1 MRKITSILGLV
12 FIYNLV
18 LIPTS
23 GALDVP
29 GSVSAA
35 GNRGGTYLTGT
46 VTVQWAPVTG
56 ATHYAVQ
63 TLLSGTAIGDV
74 TSIVGQASNQVVV
87 SGLQGGTEYTFRVRA
102 NSDGILSSWSSAVA
116 ATPITEPAPAPKPTH
131 TNNKL
136 SVTVRWTEPAS
147 DGGSAITS
155 YVVTEANSG
164 TSKSVT
170 PTTFSAQFDDLSAG
184 SDIKFNVRSV
194 NDISTTGSVS
204 QNSTEST
211 LPNVPAQVSSVSVNE
226 TTQKDEIA
234 VSWSVPAARGSGI
247 QSYSVFLRQA
257 GRDIQTKEL
266 SDATATS
273 YVFSG
278 LSAGQYSAQV
288 LATNAIGS
296 GSRSNESSSITI
308 EGVTPASTTPASGG
322 GGGGGGGGTPTASPS
337 PSASPSTSPSPSA
350 SPTASGSASPLPNAN
365 PTTQQA
371 RVIPG
376 KSTPVKT
383 NISSKVNL
391 KQAQTK
397 IVSSTGKTVSKAIIK
412 ISKSNKTNVTLPKGT
427 KPGTYTL
434 QIKAKNGKTY
444 KAVIV
449 VPKR

>member
-1 MRKITSILGLV
+1 MKKLATTFGLLFV
-12 FIYNLV
+12 LNLIC
-18 LIPTS
+18 IPIS
-23 GALDVP
+23 GAVDAP
-29 GSVSAA
+29 GNVSAS

-46 VTVQWAPVTG
+46 VTVRWAPVSG

-63 TLLSGTAIGDV
+63 TLLSGTPIGDP

-102 NSDGILSSWSSAVA
+102 NSDGVLSSWSSAVA

-136 SVTVRWTEPAS
+136 SVTVRWTEPSS

-170 PTTFSAQFDDLSAG
+170 PTTFSAQFDDLTAG
-184 SDIKFNVRSV
+184 ADVKFNVRSI
-194 NDISTTGSVS
+194 NNINTTGSTS

-211 LPNVPAQVSSVSVNE
+211 LPNVPAQVSGVSANE
-226 TTQKDEIA
+226 TTQKDELA
-234 VSWSVPAARGSGI
+234 VNWSAPAARGSVI
-247 QSYSVFLRQA
+247 QSYTVFLRQA

-266 SDATATS
+266 SDATVTS
-273 YVFSG
+273 HVFSG

-288 LATNAIGS
+288 LATNAIGA
-296 GSRSNESSSITI
+296 GARSIESTSVTVA
-308 EGVTPASTTPASGG
+308 GVTPASTAPASSGG
-322 GGGGGGGGTPTASPS
+322 GVAPSPTPTPTPTPT
-337 PSASPSTSPSPSA
+337 PSASPATPSKASPSA
-350 SPTASGSASPLPNAN
+350 NPSA
-365 PTTQQA
+365 QQA

-376 KSTPVKT
+376 KATPVKV
-383 NISSKVNL
+383 NIPNKVSL
-391 KQAQTK
+391 SQAQTK
-397 IVSSTGKTVSKAIIK
+397 IISSNGKKIANAVVS
-412 ISKSNKTNVTLPKGT
+412 ISKSNKINVTLPKNT

-444 KAVIV
+444 TATV
-449 VPKR
+449 VVKKK

>member
-1 MRKITSILGLV
+1 MRKIASILGLV
-12 FIYNLV
+12 FIFSLILV
-18 LIPTS
+18 PTS
-23 GALDVP
+23 GAVDVP

-102 NSDGILSSWSSAVA
+102 NSDGILSSWSSSVA
-116 ATPITEPAPAPKPTH
+116 ASPVTEPAPAPKPTH

-155 YVVTEANSG
+155 YVVTEVNSG

-170 PTTFSAQFDDLSAG
+170 PTTFSAQFDDLTAG
-184 SDIKFNVRSV
+184 SDIKFNVRSI
-194 NDISTTGSVS
+194 NDINTTGSTS

-211 LPNVPAQVSSVSVNE
+211 LPNVPAQVSGVSVNE

-234 VSWSVPAARGSGI
+234 VTWSAPAARGSAI
-247 QSYSVFLRQA
+247 QSYTVFLRQA

-288 LATNAIGS
+288 LATNAIGA
-296 GSRSNESSSITI
+296 GARSNESTSITI
-308 EGVTPASTTPASGG
+308 DGVTPASTTPASGG
-322 GGGGGGGGTPTASPS
+322 GGGGGTPTPTVTPTPTPSATPTPTVTPTPTPTAK
-337 PSASPSTSPSPSA
+337 
-350 SPTASGSASPLPNAN
+350 
-365 PTTQQA
+365 PTTNP
-371 RVIPG
+371 VTT
-376 KSTPVKT
+376 TP
-383 NISSKVNL
+383 S
-391 KQAQTK
+391 TK
-397 IVSSTGKTVSKAIIK
+397 IVPGKPTAIAITISKSVNLQLAKSKIVSANGTVISKATIK
-412 ISKSNKTNVTLPKGT
+412 ISKNNKISVTLPKGT
-427 KPGTYTL
+427 KPGKYTIA
-434 QIKAKNGKTY
+434 IKAKNGKTY
-444 KAVIV
+444 KATIV
-449 VPKR
+449 VGKK

>member
-1 MRKITSILGLV
+1 MKKLATTFGLLFV
-12 FIYNLV
+12 LNLIC
-18 LIPTS
+18 IPIS
-23 GALDVP
+23 GAVDAP
-29 GSVSAA
+29 GNVSAS

-46 VTVQWAPVTG
+46 VTVRWAPVSG

-63 TLLSGTAIGDV
+63 TLLSGTPIGDP

-102 NSDGILSSWSSAVA
+102 NSDGVLSSWSSAVA

-136 SVTVRWTEPAS
+136 SVTVRWTEPSS

-170 PTTFSAQFDDLSAG
+170 PTTFSAQFDDLTAG
-184 SDIKFNVRSV
+184 ADVKFNVRSI
-194 NDISTTGSVS
+194 NNINTTGSTS

-211 LPNVPAQVSSVSVNE
+211 LPNVPAQVSGVSANE
-226 TTQKDEIA
+226 TTQKDELA
-234 VSWSVPAARGSGI
+234 VNWSAPAARGSAI
-247 QSYSVFLRQA
+247 QSYTVFLRQA

-266 SDATATS
+266 SDATVTS
-273 YVFSG
+273 HVFSG

-288 LATNAIGS
+288 LATNAIGA
-296 GSRSNESSSITI
+296 GARSIESTSVTVA
-308 EGVTPASTTPASGG
+308 GVTPASTAPASSGG
-322 GGGGGGGGTPTASPS
+322 GVAPAPTPSATPTPTPSATPTSPSKASPS
-337 PSASPSTSPSPSA
+337 ANPSA
-350 SPTASGSASPLPNAN
+350 
-365 PTTQQA
+365 QQA

-376 KSTPVKT
+376 KATPVKV
-383 NISSKVNL
+383 NIPNKVSL
-391 KQAQTK
+391 SQAQTK
-397 IVSSTGKTVSKAIIK
+397 IISSNGKKIANAVVS
-412 ISKSNKTNVTLPKGT
+412 ISKSNKINVTLPKNT

-444 KAVIV
+444 TATV
-449 VPKR
+449 VVKKK

>member
-1 MRKITSILGLV
+1 MKKLAAIFGLLLV
-12 FIYNLV
+12 FNLIS
-18 LIPTS
+18 IPSS
-23 GALDVP
+23 GAVDAP
-29 GSVSAA
+29 GNVSAS

-46 VTVQWAPVTG
+46 VTVRWAPVSG

-63 TLLSGTAIGDV
+63 TLLSGTPIGDP

-102 NSDGILSSWSSAVA
+102 NSDGVLSSWSSAVA

-136 SVTVRWTEPAS
+136 SVTVRWTEPSS

-170 PTTFSAQFDDLSAG
+170 PTTFSAQFDDLTAG
-184 SDIKFNVRSV
+184 ADVKFNVRSI
-194 NDISTTGSVS
+194 NNINTTGSTS

-211 LPNVPAQVSSVSVNE
+211 LPNVPAQVSGVSANE
-226 TTQKDEIA
+226 TTQKDELA
-234 VSWSVPAARGSGI
+234 VNWSAPAARGSAI
-247 QSYSVFLRQA
+247 QSYTVFLRQS

-273 YVFSG
+273 HVFSG

-288 LATNAIGS
+288 LATNAIGA
-296 GSRSNESSSITI
+296 GARSIESTSVTI
-308 EGVTPASTTPASGG
+308 AGVTPASTTPASGG
-322 GGGGGGGGTPTASPS
+322 GGVAPTSTP
-337 PSASPSTSPSPSA
+337 
-350 SPTASGSASPLPNAN
+350 SPTATPSTKPSTVPTNKPSPGTS
-365 PTTQQA
+365 PTVPQSK
-371 RVIPG
+371 VVPG
-376 KSTPVKT
+376 KSTAVKVEV
-383 NISSKVNL
+383 SSKVSL
-391 KQAQTK
+391 SQAQTK
-397 IVSSTGKTVSKAIIK
+397 IVSSSGQRISNAVIK
-412 ISKSNKTNVTLPKGT
+412 IDKNNKVNVTLPKNT

-444 KAVIV
+444 KTVIV
-449 VPKR
+449 VPKK

>member
-1 MRKITSILGLV
+1 MKKLATTFGLLFV
-12 FIYNLV
+12 LNLIC
-18 LIPTS
+18 IPIS
-23 GALDVP
+23 GAVDAP
-29 GSVSAA
+29 GNVSAS

-46 VTVQWAPVTG
+46 VTVRWAPVSG

-63 TLLSGTAIGDV
+63 TLLSGTPIGDP

-102 NSDGILSSWSSAVA
+102 NSDGVLSSWSSAVA

-136 SVTVRWTEPAS
+136 SVTVRWTEPSS

-170 PTTFSAQFDDLSAG
+170 PTTFSAQFDDLTAG
-184 SDIKFNVRSV
+184 ADVTFNVRSI
-194 NDISTTGSVS
+194 NNINTTGSTS

-211 LPNVPAQVSSVSVNE
+211 LPNVPAQVSGVSANE
-226 TTQKDEIA
+226 TTQKDELA
-234 VSWSVPAARGSGI
+234 VNWSAPAARGSAI
-247 QSYSVFLRQA
+247 QSYTVFLRQA

-266 SDATATS
+266 SDATVTS
-273 YVFSG
+273 HVFSG

-288 LATNAIGS
+288 LATNAIGA
-296 GSRSNESSSITI
+296 GARSIESTSVTVA
-308 EGVTPASTTPASGG
+308 GVTPASTAPASSGG
-322 GGGGGGGGTPTASPS
+322 GVAPAPTPSATPTPTPSATPTSPSKASPS
-337 PSASPSTSPSPSA
+337 ANPSA
-350 SPTASGSASPLPNAN
+350 
-365 PTTQQA
+365 QQA

-376 KSTPVKT
+376 KATPVKV
-383 NISSKVNL
+383 NIPNKVSL
-391 KQAQTK
+391 SQAQTK
-397 IVSSTGKTVSKAIIK
+397 IISSNGKKIANAVVS
-412 ISKSNKTNVTLPKGT
+412 ISKSNKINVTLPKNT

-444 KAVIV
+444 TATV
-449 VPKR
+449 VVKKK

>member
-1 MRKITSILGLV
+1 MKKLATTFGLLFV
-12 FIYNLV
+12 LNLIC
-18 LIPTS
+18 IPIS
-23 GALDVP
+23 GAVDAP
-29 GSVSAA
+29 GNVSAS

-46 VTVQWAPVTG
+46 VTVRWAPVSG

-63 TLLSGTAIGDV
+63 TLLSGTPIGDP

-102 NSDGILSSWSSAVA
+102 NSDGVLSSWSSAVA

-136 SVTVRWTEPAS
+136 SVTVRWTEPSS

-170 PTTFSAQFDDLSAG
+170 PTTFSAQFDDLTAG
-184 SDIKFNVRSV
+184 ADVKFNVRSI
-194 NDISTTGSVS
+194 NNINTTGSTS

-211 LPNVPAQVSSVSVNE
+211 LPNVPAQVSGVSANE
-226 TTQKDEIA
+226 TTQKDELA
-234 VSWSVPAARGSGI
+234 VNWSAPAARGSAI
-247 QSYSVFLRQA
+247 QSYTVFLRQS

-273 YVFSG
+273 HVFSG

-288 LATNAIGS
+288 LATNAIGA
-296 GSRSNESSSITI
+296 GARSIESTSVTI
-308 EGVTPASTTPASGG
+308 AGVTPASTTPASGG
-322 GGGGGGGGTPTASPS
+322 GGVAPTSTP
-337 PSASPSTSPSPSA
+337 
-350 SPTASGSASPLPNAN
+350 SPTATPSTKPSTVPTNKPSPGTS
-365 PTTQQA
+365 PTVPQSK
-371 RVIPG
+371 VVPG
-376 KSTPVKT
+376 KSTAVKVEV
-383 NISSKVNL
+383 SSKVSL
-391 KQAQTK
+391 SQAQKK
-397 IVSSTGKTVSKAIIK
+397 IVSSSGQRISNAVIK
-412 ISKSNKTNVTLPKGT
+412 IDKNNKVNVTLPKNT

-444 KAVIV
+444 KTVIV
-449 VPKR
+449 VPKK

>member
-1 MRKITSILGLV
+1 MKKLATTFGLLFV
-12 FIYNLV
+12 LNLIC
-18 LIPTS
+18 IPIS
-23 GALDVP
+23 GAVDAP
-29 GSVSAA
+29 GNVSAS

-46 VTVQWAPVTG
+46 VTVRWAPVSG

-63 TLLSGTAIGDV
+63 TLLSGTPIGDP

-102 NSDGILSSWSSAVA
+102 NSDGVLSSWSSAVA

-136 SVTVRWTEPAS
+136 SVTVRWTEPSS

-170 PTTFSAQFDDLSAG
+170 PTTFSAQFDDLTAG
-184 SDIKFNVRSV
+184 ADVTFNVRSI
-194 NDISTTGSVS
+194 NNINTTGSTS

-211 LPNVPAQVSSVSVNE
+211 LPNVPAQVSGVSANE
-226 TTQKDEIA
+226 TTQKDELA
-234 VSWSVPAARGSGI
+234 VNWSAPAARGSAI
-247 QSYSVFLRQA
+247 QSYTVFLRQS

-266 SDATATS
+266 SDATVTS
-273 YVFSG
+273 HVFSG

-288 LATNAIGS
+288 LATNAIGA
-296 GSRSNESSSITI
+296 GARSIESTSVTVA
-308 EGVTPASTTPASGG
+308 GVTPASTAPASSGG
-322 GGGGGGGGTPTASPS
+322 GVAPAPTPSATPTPTPSATPTSPSKASPS
-337 PSASPSTSPSPSA
+337 ANPSA
-350 SPTASGSASPLPNAN
+350 
-365 PTTQQA
+365 QQA

-376 KSTPVKT
+376 KATPVKV
-383 NISSKVNL
+383 NIPNKVSL
-391 KQAQTK
+391 SQAQTK
-397 IVSSTGKTVSKAIIK
+397 IISSNGKKIANAVVS
-412 ISKSNKTNVTLPKGT
+412 ISKSNKINVTLPKNT

-444 KAVIV
+444 TATV
-449 VPKR
+449 VVKKK